1 MIVGAGGFG
10 KVLVDPSDDT
20 RVIKRM
26 KAHVPCVAAQ
36 QEFDAHQ
43 KVHAAYRRVIAGQPE
58 LQGRI
63 EVPAPY
69 GIAFHEA

>member
-1 MIVGAGGFG
+1 MIVGAGGFD

-26 KAHVPCVAAQ
+26 KVHVPCVAAH
-36 QEFDAHQ
+36 QEFDTHQ
-43 KVHAAYRRVIAGQPE
+43 KVHAVYRRVIAGQPE
-58 LQGRI
+58 LEVRI
-63 EVPAPY
+63 EVSAPY